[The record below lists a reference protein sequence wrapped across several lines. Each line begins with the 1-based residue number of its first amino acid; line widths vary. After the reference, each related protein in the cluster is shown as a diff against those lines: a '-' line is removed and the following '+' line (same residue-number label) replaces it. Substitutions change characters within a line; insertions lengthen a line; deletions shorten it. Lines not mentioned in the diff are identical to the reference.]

1 MILCVLRDLCGKFL
15 LGWNM
20 IILVFAT
27 EIEARPFID
36 YHDLKKQDKSEF
48 YDLYKGG
55 NISLVI
61 TGMGSMKG
69 AFSLS
74 DLIQGETNRGNSITK
89 IINYGIAA
97 SLSDKFSIGAVVEM
111 DKVVKYDPV
120 EFSRPKPGKLFSSS
134 FPDII
139 LNEERGGLNILATSD
154 HPIFMKEDS
163 ERVAK
168 YANFVDMEGYGY
180 AFVSTHYGIPI
191 RLFKGISDFAFKH
204 SEESFRQNVKTCL
217 EKLLSFHISCAN
229 L

>member
-1 MILCVLRDLCGKFL
+1 
-15 LGWNM
+15 M

-36 YHDLKKQDKSEF
+36 YHDLKKQDKSKF
-48 YDLYKGG
+48 YDLYEGG

-69 AFSLS
+69 ALSLS
-74 DLIQGETNRGNSITK
+74 DFIQEETRRGNSITK
-89 IINYGIAA
+89 TINYGIAG

-111 DKVVKYDPV
+111 DKVIKYDPV
-120 EFSRPKPGKLFSSS
+120 EFLRPKPGKLFSSS

-139 LNEERGGLNILATSD
+139 VNEERGGLNILATSD

-204 SEESFRQNVKTCL
+204 SEASFRQNVKTCL
-217 EKLLSFHISCAN
+217 VRCEFQTALNYFLEE
-229 L
+229 

>member
-89 IINYGIAA
+89 IINYGIAG

-229 L
+229 F

>member
-1 MILCVLRDLCGKFL
+1 
-15 LGWNM
+15 M

-27 EIEARPFID
+27 EIEARPFIG

-48 YDLYKGG
+48 YDLYEGG
-55 NISLVI
+55 NISLLI

-74 DLIQGETNRGNSITK
+74 DLIQEETNRGNSITK
-89 IINYGIAA
+89 IINYGIAG
-97 SLSDKFSIGAVVEM
+97 SLSDKFEM
-111 DKVVKYDPV
+111 DKVIKYDPV
-120 EFSRPKPGKLFSSS
+120 EFSRPKPGELFSSS

-154 HPIFMKEDS
+154 HPIFTKEDS

-168 YANFVDMEGYGY
+168 YATFVDMEGYGY

-191 RLFKGISDFAFKH
+191 RLFKGISDFVFKH

-217 EKLLSFHISCAN
+217 EKLLSFHKSSSF
-229 L
+229 LEE

>member
-1 MILCVLRDLCGKFL
+1 
-15 LGWNM
+15 M

-27 EIEARPFID
+27 ETEARPFID
-36 YHDLKKQDKSEF
+36 YHGLKKQDKSEF
-48 YDLYKGG
+48 YDLYEEG

-69 AFSLS
+69 TFSLS
-74 DLIQGETNRGNSITK
+74 DLIQEETNRGNSITK
-89 IINYGIAA
+89 IINYGIAG

-111 DKVVKYDPV
+111 DKVIKYDPV

-217 EKLLSFHISCAN
+217 EKLLSFHISSSF
-229 L
+229 LEE